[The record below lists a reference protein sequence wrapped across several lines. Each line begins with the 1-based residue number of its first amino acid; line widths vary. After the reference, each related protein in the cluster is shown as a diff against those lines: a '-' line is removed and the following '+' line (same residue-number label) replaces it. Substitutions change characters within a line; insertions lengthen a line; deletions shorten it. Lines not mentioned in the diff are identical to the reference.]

1 MEQDKALQSVLR
13 DLTECAGYS
22 RLPPRLA
29 QLYPQVIQADDVHG
43 VVARL
48 NAMKTVLAND
58 NLGSI
63 IDIGGNSGYF
73 CLSLIDSGR
82 AESATVYDVMP
93 HTLAAG
99 RKMAQLLNIADKIEY
114 IERRIDLD
122 FVRDL
127 PKSDTFICL
136 NLMHHAGLLFD
147 QELVRREG
155 WAAYIQEFLRV
166 IRTKSRIAIVGMAF
180 DRSSPINW
188 NIQVSS
194 AAQVFQKYVE
204 DAGWRVRYYANV
216 RELERLG
223 VDGAK
228 NKFVTRPDG
237 MADKS
242 LKTGIKIV
250 NSALL
255 RPLKEIVKKALRK
268 KEVLSKV
275 QNLTGS
281 MKYYHLYILDA
292 R

>member
-1 MEQDKALQSVLR
+1 MLQSALR

-22 RLPPRLA
+22 RLPPRLV
-29 QLYPQVIQADDVHG
+29 QLYPQVSQPDDVHG

-48 NAMKTVLAND
+48 GAMQSVLAND
-58 NLGSI
+58 NLGTMQ
-63 IDIGGNSGYF
+63 DLGGNAGYF

-82 AESATVYDVMP
+82 ATSATVYDVLP

-99 RKMAQLLNIADKIEY
+99 RKMAELLGIADKIKY
-114 IERRIDLD
+114 VERKIDLD

-136 NLMHHAGLLFD
+136 NLLHHAGLLFD
-147 QELVRREG
+147 QDKVREQG
-155 WAAYIQEFLRV
+155 WATYIQEFLRI
-166 IRTKSRIAIVGMAF
+166 IRGKSRIAIIGMAF
-180 DRSSPINW
+180 DHTAPVNW
-188 NIQVSS
+188 DVPVGTG
-194 AAQVFQKYVE
+194 AQVFQKYVE
-204 DAGWRVRYYANV
+204 DAGWSVRYYANV

-228 NKFVTRPDG
+228 GKFVTRPDG
-237 MADKS
+237 FADTS
-242 LKTGIKIV
+242 LKAGIKIA
-250 NSALL
+250 NSPLL
-255 RPLKEIVKKALRK
+255 QPLKEIVKKALRK
-268 KEVLSKV
+268 NKVLPKV